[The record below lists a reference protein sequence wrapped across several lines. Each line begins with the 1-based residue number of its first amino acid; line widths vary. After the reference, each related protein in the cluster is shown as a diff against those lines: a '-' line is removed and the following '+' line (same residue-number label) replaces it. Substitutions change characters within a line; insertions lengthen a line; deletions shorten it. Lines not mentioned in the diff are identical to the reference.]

1 MSLAERYSSVKER
14 VATACLAANREPLS
28 VELIVITKLHP
39 AEVARELFDL
49 GHRHFGENRDQE
61 AKPKA
66 EALRAAGREATWHFV
81 GQLQSNKVKSV
92 LSYASAIHS
101 IDRESLVKELG
112 KQLEN
117 QDREIDGF
125 IELNLTEDLGRGG
138 VNEENLEALTE
149 LVLEIPR
156 LRLRGVMAVAGL
168 GKEPRAEFERT
179 LQLAERVQRLAPS
192 ATDLSIGMSDDFE
205 TAISM
210 GATHIRVGSAITGP
224 RPA

>member
-1 MSLAERYSSVKER
+1 MSLAERYSSVRQR
-14 VATACLAANREPLS
+14 VAQACREAGREPSS

-39 AEVARELFDL
+39 IAVASELFDL

-66 EALRAAGREATWHFV
+66 EALRAAGQDATWHFV

-92 LSYASAIHS
+92 LGYASAIHS

-117 QDREIDGF
+117 QDRAIDGF
-125 IELNLTEDLGRGG
+125 IELNLTDDPGRGG
-138 VNEENLEALTE
+138 VQEEGLEALTE
-149 LVLEIPR
+149 RVLAIPR

-168 GKEPRAEFERT
+168 GKDPRLEFERT
-179 LQLAERVQRLAPS
+179 LKLAERVKRLAPQ
-192 ATDLSIGMSDDFE
+192 ATQLSIGMSEDFE
-205 TAISM
+205 TAISL

>member
-1 MSLAERYSSVKER
+1 MSLAERYSSVRQR
-14 VATACLAANREPLS
+14 VAQACREAGREPS
-28 VELIVITKLHP
+28 AVELIVITKLHP
-39 AEVARELFDL
+39 VAVASELFDL

-66 EALRAAGREATWHFV
+66 EALRAAGQDATWHFV

-92 LSYASAIHS
+92 LGYASAIHS

-117 QDREIDGF
+117 QDRAIDGF
-125 IELNLTEDLGRGG
+125 IELNLTDDPGRGG
-138 VNEENLEALTE
+138 VQEEGLEALTE
-149 LVLEIPR
+149 RVLAIPR

-168 GKEPRAEFERT
+168 GKDPRLEFERT
-179 LQLAERVQRLAPS
+179 LKLAERVKRLAPQ
-192 ATDLSIGMSDDFE
+192 ATQLSIGMSEDFE
-205 TAISM
+205 TAISL

>member
-1 MSLAERYSSVKER
+1 MSLAERYSSVRQR
-14 VATACLAANREPLS
+14 VAQACREAGREPSS

-39 AEVARELFDL
+39 VAVASELFDL

-66 EALRAAGREATWHFV
+66 EALRAAGQDATWHFV

-92 LSYASAIHS
+92 LGYASAIHS

-117 QDREIDGF
+117 QDRAIDGF
-125 IELNLTEDLGRGG
+125 IELNLTDDPGRGG
-138 VNEENLEALTE
+138 VQEEGLEALTE
-149 LVLEIPR
+149 RVLAIPR

-168 GKEPRAEFERT
+168 GKDPRLEFERT
-179 LQLAERVQRLAPS
+179 LKLAERVKRLAPQ
-192 ATDLSIGMSDDFE
+192 ATQLSIGMSEDFE
-205 TAISM
+205 TAISL